1 MYFFSY
7 FIRLL
12 EHWGKFQSSYEK
24 NKTVGNIMSLIL
36 EKVIISDRHMSDGQ
50 LWLFLQIFL
59 TLKELVKM
67 KIG

>member
-50 LWLFLQIFL
+50 L
-59 TLKELVKM
+59 
-67 KIG
+67 

>member
-1 MYFFSY
+1 MSDVLFLTLSNISKECIFFFY

-50 LWLFLQIFL
+50 L
-59 TLKELVKM
+59 
-67 KIG
+67 